1 MTDNIPKWPESLP
14 PPFEVVEGPRQV
26 YFCESDFDGDD
37 GVRDLLH
44 DLYWF
49 PDDNYYLYFLHGEG
63 LDKSLASRL
72 EAQGIEMK
80 KTELYFY
87 RHPNPAYP
95 NDFIR
100 VLNHEDP
107 PQWKADAAKGP
118 MFGRVS
124 MSLEPARRKQIDFQE
139 NARITRELIADSESV
154 VEAKPNFF
162 GMGLNLN
169 SLWHK
174 VRKRLRRR

>member
-1 MTDNIPKWPESLP
+1 MMADKAPKWPESLP
-14 PPFEVVEGPRQV
+14 LPFEFVEGPRQNL
-26 YFCESDFDGDD
+26 FSATDLKSENRI
-37 GVRDLLH
+37 RDLIH

-49 PDDNYYLYFLHGEG
+49 PDDQYFLYFLQGEG
-63 LDKSLASRL
+63 VDNDLSFKL
-72 EAQGIEMK
+72 ETMGVVMK

-87 RHPNPAYP
+87 RHPNAAYP

-100 VLNHEDP
+100 VLPNDDA
-107 PQWKADAAKGP
+107 PQWQAEAATGQ

-124 MSLEPARRKQIDFQE
+124 LSLEPARRKQIDFQE
-139 NARITRELIADSESV
+139 SAKVTSAVLRNSEPV

-162 GMGLNLN
+162 GIGINLH

-174 VRKRLRRR
+174 IEKLFR